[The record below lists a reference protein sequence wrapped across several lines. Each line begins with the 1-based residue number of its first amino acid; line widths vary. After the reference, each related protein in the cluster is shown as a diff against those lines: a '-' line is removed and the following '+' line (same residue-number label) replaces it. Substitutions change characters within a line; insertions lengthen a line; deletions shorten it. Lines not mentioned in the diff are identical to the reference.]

1 MSCNIRNLCLL
12 GHGGDG
18 KTSLAESILFLTKAT
33 DRLGKV
39 ADGNTVCDF
48 DPEETRRQI
57 SIAAA
62 LVPVENY
69 NGHKLNIID
78 APGYFDFA
86 GEVAQA
92 LSVADTGV
100 IVVTAKS
107 GAGVGAEKA
116 WKRLNQLK
124 KSKFIYISKL
134 DEENADFERT
144 LAGLKDAFGMSVQ
157 AFTLPVVEG
166 GKTVGVVDVPGGKA
180 YTFDAGKRTE
190 IPIPD
195 ALSGAAEEA
204 LAGLREAVAETS
216 EELMEKFFA
225 DEPFTPEEM
234 AAGIR
239 KGVADG
245 SLTPVFCGSAMTGVG
260 TLTLLDG
267 FVAYAPAPDD
277 VPAPVQFDPS
287 GSPLAFVF
295 KTTSD
300 QYGKFSFFKVMRG
313 KVTADLQLANL
324 RTGGMEKLGHIYM
337 VRGKKNTEVKE
348 IACGDIGAVSKLADT
363 RTGDSLSVDKGASAL
378 PPIAFP
384 APCYA
389 LAFYPKIKG
398 GEEKIA
404 SGLTRMAEEDLTFHV
419 KNDAEI
425 KQMVVKGQGD
435 IHLDVLRS
443 RLKSKFGVEVDT
455 EEPRVPY
462 REKIRKKV
470 TGVEGKHKKQSGGS
484 GQFGVVI
491 MSFEPSDTEEL
502 IFEETVVGGSVP
514 KQFFPA
520 VEKGLR
526 DRVQRGMLA
535 GYPVVFLKAT
545 LTDGKYHDVDSSE
558 IAFKMAA
565 GLAYKAG
572 LPLAS
577 PVLLEPVGALKVF
590 IPDDYMGDIIGDL
603 NKRRGRVMGMNPAE
617 DGGQIVEAEVPM
629 AEMHSYAI
637 DLRSM
642 TQGRGAFEFEFIR
655 YEDAPPNVQEK
666 VIEERKAQ
674 LLEEEK

>member
-12 GHGGDG
+12 GHGSDG
-18 KTSLAESILFLTKAT
+18 KTSLAESILFLTKGT
-33 DRLGKV
+33 DRLGKI

-57 SIAAA
+57 SISAA
-62 LVPVENY
+62 LVPVDY
-69 NGHKLNIID
+69 SGHKLNILD
-78 APGYFDFA
+78 TPGYFDFA

-92 LSVADTGV
+92 LSVADAGV
-100 IVVTAKS
+100 IAITAKS
-107 GAGVGAEKA
+107 GVGVGAEKA
-116 WKRLNQLK
+116 WKRLNKAK

-134 DEENADFERT
+134 DEENADYDRALEGIR
-144 LAGLKDAFGMSVQ
+144 AAFGQSVQ
-157 AFTLPVVEG
+157 AFGLPVSEG
-166 GKTVGVVDVPGGKA
+166 GKAVGVVDVPSGKA
-180 YTFDAGKRTE
+180 YKLDGGKRVE
-190 IPIPD
+190 MPVPDSMSGALED
-195 ALSGAAEEA
+195 ALAA
-204 LAGLREAVAETS
+204 LREAVAETG

-245 SLTPVFCGSAMTGVG
+245 SITPVYCGSALTGVG
-260 TLTLLDG
+260 TFDLLEG
-267 FVAYAPAPDD
+267 LVAYAPAPDD
-277 VPAPVQFDPS
+277 VPAAVKFDS
-287 GSPLAFVF
+287 DGSPLAFVF

-313 KVTADLQLANL
+313 KVTADLQLHNA
-324 RTGGMEKLGHIYM
+324 RTGSTEKFGHIYR
-337 VRGKKNTEVKE
+337 VLGKKNTEVKE

-363 RTGDSLSVDKGASAL
+363 RTSDTLSAVKDDAAL
-378 PPIAFP
+378 PAIDFP

-389 LAFYPKIKG
+389 LAFYPKVKG

-404 SGLTRMAEEDLTFHV
+404 SGLTRMGEEDLTFTV
-419 KNDAEI
+419 KNDAEV
-425 KQMVVKGQGD
+425 KQMIVNGQGD
-435 IHLDVLRS
+435 IHLDVLCS
-443 RLKSKFGVEVDT
+443 RLKNKFGVEVET
-455 EEPRVPY
+455 EAPRVPY
-462 REKIRKKV
+462 RERIRKKV
-470 TGVEGKHKKQSGGS
+470 TGIEGKHKKQSGGS
-484 GQFGVVI
+484 GQFGHVV
-491 MSFEPSDTEEL
+491 MTFEPNEESEEL
-502 IFEETVVGGSVP
+502 VFEETVVGGSVP

-520 VEKGLR
+520 VEKGMR
-526 DRVQRGMLA
+526 DRVQRGVLA

-572 LPLAS
+572 LPQAS

-590 IPDDYMGDIIGDL
+590 IPDNYMGDIIGDL

-629 AEMHSYAI
+629 SEMTGYAI

-642 TQGRGAFEFEFIR
+642 TQGRGAFEFEFAR

-674 LLEEEK
+674 LQED

>member
-1 MSCNIRNLCLL
+1 MSSNIRNLCLL

-18 KTSLAESILFLTKAT
+18 KTSLAESILFLTKAI
-33 DRLGKV
+33 DRLGRV

-57 SIAAA
+57 SISAA
-62 LVPVENY
+62 LVPVEKF

-78 APGYFDFA
+78 TPGYFDFA

-100 IVVTAKS
+100 IAVTAKS
-107 GAGVGAEKA
+107 GPGVGAEKA
-116 WKRLNQLK
+116 WKRLIRSK
-124 KSKFIYISKL
+124 KSRFIYISKL
-134 DEENADFERT
+134 DEENADFDRT
-144 LAGLKDAFGMSVQ
+144 LEALKAAFGTSVH

-166 GKTVGVVDVPGGKA
+166 GKAVGVVDVPGGKA
-180 YTFDAGKRTE
+180 YTFEGGKPAE
-190 IPIPD
+190 IPVP
-195 ALSGAAEEA
+195 ASLSGAAEEA

-239 KGVADG
+239 QAVADG
-245 SLTPVFCGSAMTGVG
+245 SLTPVYCGSAVTGVG
-260 TLTLLDG
+260 TLTLLEG
-267 FVAYAPAPDD
+267 LVAYAPAPEDM
-277 VPAPVQFDPS
+277 AGPVKFDPAAA
-287 GSPLAFVF
+287 PLAFVF

-300 QYGKFSFFKVMRG
+300 QYGKFSFFKVMQG
-313 KVTADLQLANL
+313 KAATDLQLTNL
-324 RTGGMEKLGHIYM
+324 RTGGTEKLGHIYT
-337 VRGKKNTEVKE
+337 VCGKKNTEVKE
-348 IACGDIGAVSKLADT
+348 IACGDIGAVSKLSDT
-363 RTGDSLSVDKGASAL
+363 RTGDTLSADKTAAAL
-378 PPIAFP
+378 PAIHFP
-384 APCYA
+384 PPCYA
-389 LAFYPKIKG
+389 LAFYPKVKG

-404 SGLTRMAEEDLTFHV
+404 SGLNRISEEDMTFVV
-419 KNDAEI
+419 KNNAEI
-425 KQMVVKGQGD
+425 KQMIVTAQGD
-435 IHLDVLRS
+435 IHLDVLCS
-443 RLKSKFGVEVDT
+443 RLKNKFGVEVET
-455 EEPRVPY
+455 ETPRVAY
-462 REKIRKKV
+462 REKIRRKV
-470 TGVEGKHKKQSGGS
+470 TGIEGKHKKQSGGS

-491 MSFEPSDTEEL
+491 MNFEPSDTEDL
-502 IFEETVVGGSVP
+502 VFEETVVGGSVP
-514 KQFFPA
+514 KQYFPA

-526 DRVQRGMLA
+526 ERIQRGVLA

-572 LPLAS
+572 LPQAS

-617 DGGQIVEAEVPM
+617 DGGQTVEAEVPM

-642 TQGRGAFEFEFIR
+642 TQGRGSFEFEFIR

-666 VIEERKAQ
+666 IIEERKAQ
-674 LLEEEK
+674 LQEE